1 MNNVLRIQKKVL
13 SLSYQTTTNTADGP
27 KAENMKNNINTY
39 DQVIE
44 LISNGNVRRI
54 FNYVD
59 FHFVSKHEIEYSDL
73 AMLIIEIVAK
83 YGEGFVVDICNR
95 VMEKN
100 IQLSEKQRWSIAF
113 ALLKITV
120 EQVEEDREFNEAEI
134 ERIETDISETAK
146 KAVFDDSD
154 SSNSA
159 VSTVKIENI
168 SFQVV
173 NTGGFII
180 LYDFDKWD
188 DATQIAEILHLD
200 SWESQPVI
208 IKQRSGS
215 PIWRWEILGPAYEG
229 LHFND
234 YIDPVSGEEDL
245 NEYMKI
251 TEDSV
256 TYAVAIAIQ
265 K

>member
-1 MNNVLRIQKKVL
+1 
-13 SLSYQTTTNTADGP
+13 
-27 KAENMKNNINTY
+27 MKNTFNTY
-39 DQVIE
+39 DQVND

-59 FHFVSKHEIEYSDL
+59 FHFINKREIEYSDL
-73 AMLIIEIVAK
+73 AMLIIEIIAK
-83 YGEGFVVDICNR
+83 YGEGFVVEICNR
-95 VMEKN
+95 VIEKN
-100 IQLSEKQRWSIAF
+100 IQLSEKQRWCIAF

-120 EQVEEDREFNEAEI
+120 EQVEEDREFNDAEI
-134 ERIETDISETAK
+134 ERIEAELSDTAK
-146 KAVFDDSD
+146 KTVFEDSD
-154 SSNSA
+154 SSKSA
-159 VSTVKIENI
+159 ASTVKIENI

-173 NTGGFII
+173 NTGGFVI

-188 DATQIAEILHLD
+188 DATQIAEILHLNKWD
-200 SWESQPVI
+200 SRPVL

-215 PIWRWEILGPAYEG
+215 PIWRWEILGPVYEG

-245 NEYMKI
+245 SEYMKI